1 MTNQRSTGPIFV
13 VGIWRSGTSLLYTLL
28 NQHPQIALTY
38 ESDLF
43 LLRSLF
49 QGGGSKA
56 DWLERWE
63 FWNNALSRHNID
75 TSKLLPRIP
84 DYTTAATAVWR
95 QYAEDALYGDKSPN
109 YFDAMQRLA
118 REFPNARFIVIW
130 RDLADTCRSIV
141 RASEGSTFF
150 AKRGITHRALIG
162 YRRLKREC
170 DALVRGGIPL
180 HQLQYEELVQS
191 PDAVMRGICSFL
203 RIPFDSRMASLAG
216 ADRSAI
222 YEAPQHAGV
231 KSEKIGVR
239 EPRNNDLRDSD
250 VHNNGSGNNDSRKNG
265 MRDMPAAFGQKIGRY
280 VAYWK
285 KESAGS
291 WPVHPHSAGDAEPA
305 NFLERAGDEF
315 YFRALRAL
323 DRFTAFVYCYAP
335 IAVLRRYR
343 SAKTQPRP
351 VTTPE
356 STALSP
362 APSQKLIRP
371 QESGQ

>member
-1 MTNQRSTGPIFV
+1 MTNEHTPGPIFV

-49 QGGGSKA
+49 RGGSSKP

-63 FWNNALSRHNID
+63 FWNNALSRHNIE
-75 TSKLLPRIP
+75 TGKLPARISSYP
-84 DYTTAATAVWR
+84 TAATEVWKR
-95 QYAEDALYGDKSPN
+95 YAGAKSNDALYGDKSPN
-109 YFDAMQRLA
+109 YFDAMQQLA
-118 REFPNARFIVIW
+118 EEFPDARFIVIW

-141 RASEGSTFF
+141 RASQGSAFF

-162 YRRLKREC
+162 YRKMKREC
-170 DALVRGGIPL
+170 DALVRRGVPL
-180 HQLQYEELVQS
+180 HQIQYEEMVQS
-191 PDAVMRGICSFL
+191 PETVMQGICWFL
-203 RIPFDSRMASLAG
+203 DIPFDPRMASLAG

-231 KSEKIGVR
+231 KSEKIGV
-239 EPRNNDLRDSD
+239 EGKP
-250 VHNNGSGNNDSRKNG
+250 K
-265 MRDMPAAFGQKIGRY
+265 AALSPELSAKIARY

-285 KESAGS
+285 KESTGS
-291 WPVHPHSAGDAEPA
+291 WPKYPQSAGEAAPA
-305 NFLERAGDEF
+305 SFFERAGDEI

-343 SAKTQPRP
+343 GAKAQPP
-351 VTTPE
+351 AVTAAETA
-356 STALSP
+356 ALSQ
-362 APSQKLIRP
+362 APNQN
-371 QESGQ
+371 

>member
-1 MTNQRSTGPIFV
+1 MTNERSPGPIFV

-49 QGGGSKA
+49 RGGSSKP

-63 FWNNALSRHNID
+63 FWNNAISRHNIE
-75 TSKLLPRIP
+75 TSKLPARIP
-84 DYTTAATAVWR
+84 DYPTAATEVWR
-95 QYAEDALYGDKSPN
+95 QYADVKAKDALYGDKSPN
-109 YFDAMQRLA
+109 YFDAMQPLA
-118 REFPNARFIVIW
+118 REFPSARFIVIW

-141 RASEGSTFF
+141 RASQGSPFF

-170 DALVRGGIPL
+170 DALVRRGVPL
-180 HQLQYEELVQS
+180 HQIQYEEMVQS
-191 PDAVMRGICSFL
+191 PDTVMQGLCWFL
-203 RIPFDSRMASLAG
+203 QIPFDPRMASLAG

-231 KSEKIGVR
+231 KSETIGLKGTRNTVLPPELGEKI
-239 EPRNNDLRDSD
+239 
-250 VHNNGSGNNDSRKNG
+250 
-265 MRDMPAAFGQKIGRY
+265 ARY

-285 KESAGS
+285 QESAGS
-291 WPVHPHSAGDAEPA
+291 WPMYPPSAGDAEPA
-305 NFLERAGDEF
+305 HFLERAGDEA

-323 DRFTAFVYCYAP
+323 DRFTAFVYCHTP
-335 IAVLRRYR
+335 LAVLRRYR
-343 SAKTQPRP
+343 SAKSKPRA
-351 VTTPE
+351 VAAQDA
-356 STALSP
+356 ALSQ
-362 APSQKLIRP
+362 ASNRN
-371 QESGQ
+371 